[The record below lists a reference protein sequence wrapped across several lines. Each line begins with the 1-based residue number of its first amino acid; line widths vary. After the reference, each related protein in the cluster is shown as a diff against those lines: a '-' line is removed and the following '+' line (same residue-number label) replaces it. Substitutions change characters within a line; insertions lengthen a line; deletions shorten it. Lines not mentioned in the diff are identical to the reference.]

1 MKSPSRFQGGSPDVS
16 PYIVKK
22 RKDDDPMKKLIAAL
36 LCMICLTAGMAL
48 AEGIEIEGTIQP
60 GKRVLM
66 TAPYSGMVTD
76 YGFAAG
82 DVICAGD
89 ALMALSTTKVYAD
102 FDGTVTGVFAQAG
115 DSAASVMERYG
126 ALLYLE
132 REALYTAQCTTN
144 GAAADNENKIVH
156 VGETV
161 YVRSSADSKREG
173 VARVTGVSGNSY
185 TLEVV
190 LDDDL
195 KISDSVKVYRD
206 DGYDSDS
213 CIGSGK
219 ISRIDPVA
227 VTADGAVLGV
237 HVQHGQTV
245 KRGDLLLEVVPDA
258 LEGLMGG
265 DGNVYAQE
273 DGVLLEVLV
282 QGGAQVAKDQVMAAY
297 CPAGDVK
304 LVCSVD
310 EEDLSLIAV
319 GDEFVVTFDALGEKT
334 FEAEVTKIAAA
345 ANENGTFDVT
355 LALEKTEGVRIG
367 MSATAEK

>member
-1 MKSPSRFQGGSPDVS
+1 
-16 PYIVKK
+16 
-22 RKDDDPMKKLIAAL
+22 MKKLIAAM
-36 LCMICLTAGMAL
+36 LCVICLTAGMAL

-60 GKRVLM
+60 GRRVLL

-89 ALMALSTTKVYAD
+89 ALFALSTTKVYAD

-115 DSAASVMERYG
+115 DSAASVAQRYG
-126 ALLYLE
+126 ALLYIE

-144 GAAADNENKIVH
+144 GAASDNENKIVH
-156 VGETV
+156 AGETV
-161 YVRSSADSKREG
+161 YVRSSSDSKREG
-173 VARVTGVSGNSY
+173 VARVTGVSGSSY

-190 LDDDL
+190 LDDGL
-195 KISDSVKVYRD
+195 KLNDSVKVYRD
-206 DGYDSDS
+206 DDYDADS

-227 VTADGAVLGV
+227 VTADGAVLAV
-237 HVQHGQTV
+237 HVQQGQQV
-245 KRGDLLLEVVPDA
+245 KRGDLLLEIVPDA
-258 LEGLMGG
+258 LEGLTGG

-273 DGVLLEVLV
+273 DGVLLETRVE
-282 QGGAQVAKDQVMAAY
+282 GGAQAAKNQVLAAY

-304 LVCSVD
+304 LLCSVD

-319 GDEFVVTFDALGEKT
+319 GDEFTVTFEALGEKT
-334 FEAEVTKIAAA
+334 FDAEVTKIAAA
-345 ANENGTFDVT
+345 ADANGMFAVT
-355 LALEKTEGVRIG
+355 LALEKTDGVRIG